1 MNYSPTKGQP
11 VIGKMTGGNRAD
23 GRIQK
28 HNHSS
33 TPQPQTQE
41 AISHPAQVRSVVM
54 PFWVPDVLATQ
65 PRWVTW
71 ARAFRD
77 GGIAKILKNARTGG
91 NAKSNTPSTWSSL
104 DDALDAYNKYPARL
118 SGIGYN
124 FKGVTD
130 VVGIDL
136 DKCID
141 EGGNLLPWAAEI
153 VSSFDTY
160 TEVSPSG
167 RGVRM
172 FGLGRKP
179 GDRERG
185 KALPGVE
192 LYDGSSTRYLTV
204 TGNHLPG
211 TPTDVVDVTQPLTEL
226 YQRMFGAAEPAAAP
240 PRTTPAQP
248 VSLDDAELLARAIAA
263 KNGARFAALWQ
274 GDTSAHSSRSEADY
288 ALVGALLFWT
298 AGDVARVDRLFRSSG
313 LMRDKWDARRGASTY
328 GALTIAHCASGQTQ
342 FYTPPQPRPANVTA
356 AGEVIAPPTVQ
367 DVWRILHQ
375 HVKHDG
381 PRCPLCGGLTP
392 WEEDTAKDSRGGY
405 QCFRCKRRGCMDWQ
419 NFRAKQIV
427 VQQDPHL
434 WPAHYL
440 TKLPMADYDALVDRG
455 VLRDVAQWFAVQLP
469 DEVMTVAS
477 SEVISP
483 LSIAVS
489 LKTLVVTMAKDWL
502 DRVWVLDDAGEIK
515 VDKHGKPLR
524 SRLRGPKNAA
534 RAKRETVACDAAKP
548 APVIARIDDEPV
560 IARRKAA
567 FGLINLDPVD
577 AHTLLDIIAA
587 EGGTVD
593 YKRRKWSYPAELR
606 PQIRERVAQWRD
618 VAGLGGRLEI
628 NTFQNQPTGKVTISS
643 TPLCEQPDWAN
654 MTAEQ
659 QEYARL
665 TVHRDANHDSIER
678 EVWQM

>member
-1 MNYSPTKGQP
+1 MTPTKGQP

-77 GGIAKILKNARTGG
+77 DGIAKILKNARTGG

-298 AGDVARVDRLFRSSG
+298 AGDVARVDRLFRASG
-313 LMRDKWDARRGASTY
+313 LMREKWDRRTGERTY
-328 GALTIAHCASGQTQ
+328 GALTIAKCASGQTQ
-342 FYTPPQPRPANVTA
+342 YYTPPRPRPANVTA
-356 AGEVIAPPTVQ
+356 GGVVAELPTVQ
-367 DVWRILHQ
+367 DVWRILHE

-381 PRCPLCGGLTP
+381 EHCETCGRLVTY
-392 WEEDTAKDSRGGY
+392 ERETATTVSGGVR
-405 QCFRCKRRGCMDWQ
+405 CFRCKRKDCLDWQ
-419 NFRAKQIV
+419 TYRAKQLV
-427 VQQDPHL
+427 VQSEIHT
-434 WPAHYL
+434 WAAHYI
-440 TKLPMADYDALVDRG
+440 TKLPVADYDRMVDRG
-455 VLRDVAQWFAVQLP
+455 LLRDLVQWFAVLEQDDVVL
-469 DEVMTVAS
+469 VAS
-477 SEVISP
+477 SEALNS
-483 LSIAVS
+483 LSIATR
-489 LKTLVVTMAKDWL
+489 LDALAPTMAQAWL
-502 DRVWVLDDAGEIK
+502 AR
-515 VDKHGKPLR
+515 KPG
-524 SRLRGPKNAA
+524 SRLRDPKKAA
-534 RAKRETVACDAAKP
+534 RAKRETIACDSAKP
-548 APVIARIDDEPV
+548 APVVAAVDDEPIV
-560 IARRKAA
+560 TQRKAA
-567 FGLINLDPVD
+567 FGLIDLDPVD
-577 AHTLLDIIAA
+577 VHTLLDIIAA
-587 EGGTVD
+587 AGGDVD
-593 YKRRKWSYPAELR
+593 HKRRKWSYPVEIK
-606 PQIRERVAQWRD
+606 PQVHALVSQWAA

-628 NTFQNQPTGKVTISS
+628 DACKPYGTEHASISS
-643 TPLCEQPDWAN
+643 PPLCEQDAWAD
-654 MTAEQ
+654 MPEDQ
-659 QEYARL
+659 RRLARL
-665 TVHRDANHDSIER
+665 HMLDESNTTRKR
-678 EVWQM
+678 PMRTQM